1 MNLQPCR
8 KRTFYPVSQP
18 WLYFDLFI
26 SNFGQQF
33 SAVLATCLP
42 HHFSFIYQFLSIF
55 FYWVLTFNHGAP
67 QQMKCLRA
75 AIQEINTWHVLKS
88 CQSESFKHSKVL
100 NITEKKNGSMWIVI
114 SISNYNISNSI
125 ISKMK
130 YKNSQNLDVFVT
142 FLYNFDLAKCGWLDF
157 AWHLK
162 QSSKDGVLLLNVGL

>member
-55 FYWVLTFNHGAP
+55 FFWVLTFYHGAP

-100 NITEKKNGSMWIVI
+100 NITEKKWQHVN
-114 SISNYNISNSI
+114 SN
-125 ISKMK
+125 
-130 YKNSQNLDVFVT
+130 F
-142 FLYNFDLAKCGWLDF
+142 
-157 AWHLK
+157 HLK
-162 QSSKDGVLLLNVGL
+162 LQYIKFNNFKNEIQKLSKSGCLCYISL